1 MYCPGEGHRFPDTDC
16 RDDILGLNSP
26 PTHGGQ
32 CLLQWNVETHGQG
45 GILGNPCSAHDM
57 LPMALSL
64 ARSNGLDMGHFRS
77 SACLAALG
85 SGTKLL
91 STTTPGM
98 EQKSCSE
105 TQLLYFYFFWKLVLL
120 WQAMRTAVFV
130 TDPFNPWGRP
140 LVCQPE
146 TAGEMLSTHPPI
158 AGEEDGV
165 TFDVTVD
172 DTLVVQVGQSS
183 QDRQADS
190 RYLLLIH
197 PETAEWKNILSIK
210 EESRKGELEWRSPG
224 SCSQQYMNYFCQ
236 EREMMGEE

>member
-32 CLLQWNVETHGQG
+32 CSLQWNVETHGQG

-57 LPMALSL
+57 LPTALSL
-64 ARSNGLDMGHFRS
+64 ARSNGLDMGHFHS

-105 TQLLYFYFFWKLVLL
+105 TQLLYFYFFLEVG
-120 WQAMRTAVFV
+120 V
-130 TDPFNPWGRP
+130 TLASHAHSCFCNRP
-140 LVCQPE
+140 LQPLRQ
-146 TAGEMLSTHPPI
+146 TPCVPAR
-158 AGEEDGV
+158 DGRRNA
-165 TFDVTVD
+165 
-172 DTLVVQVGQSS
+172 Q
-183 QDRQADS
+183 
-190 RYLLLIH
+190 H
-197 PETAEWKNILSIK
+197 
-210 EESRKGELEWRSPG
+210 SPAH
-224 SCSQQYMNYFCQ
+224 
-236 EREMMGEE
+236 RW